1 MQFLYPNI
9 LWALFTLTIPVIIHL
24 FNFRRYKTV
33 YFSNVAFLKN
43 IRKETKSRSN
53 LKNILILIARLLALA
68 FLVLVFDLNYPLH
81 GFFHSFLG
89 GFIVAVLLS
98 LVMSKIRRYFTPLLT
113 FFKIEQFFSFKK
125 ILFSSIC
132 AIFLHILL
140 DSPIYSDILP
150 FFPFE
155 FNPFYRSTFMPGL
168 IEYLICAWCFIGAI
182 FVYIIR
188 LFQHKNRKLSPK
200 NF

>member
-1 MQFLYPNI
+1 MPFTPFHLGPGLLISLIFLSFI
-9 LWALFTLTIPVIIHL
+9 DIPT
-24 FNFRRYKTV
+24 F
-33 YFSNVAFLKN
+33 
-43 IRKETKSRSN
+43 
-53 LKNILILIARLLALA
+53 LIASVIVDIEP

-98 LVMSKIRRYFTPLLT
+98 MIMSKIRRYFTPLLT
-113 FFKIEQFFSFKK
+113 FFKIEQSISFKK

-140 DSPIYSDILP
+140 DSPIYLDIRP

-168 IEYLICAWCFIGAI
+168 IEYLICVWCFIGAI

-188 LFQHKNRKLSPK
+188 LFQHKNRKLSP
-200 NF
+200 

>member
-1 MQFLYPNI
+1 MPFTPFHLGPGLLISLIFLSFI
-9 LWALFTLTIPVIIHL
+9 DIPTFLIASVIID
-24 FNFRRYKTV
+24 V
-33 YFSNVAFLKN
+33 
-43 IRKETKSRSN
+43 EP
-53 LKNILILIARLLALA
+53 
-68 FLVLVFDLNYPLH
+68 FLVLIFHLNYPLH

-98 LVMSKIRRYFTPLLT
+98 MVMSKIRRYFTPLLT
-113 FFKIEQFFSFKK
+113 FFKIEQSISFKK

-140 DSPIYSDILP
+140 DSPIYLDIRP

-168 IEYLICAWCFIGAI
+168 IEYLICVWCFVGAI
-182 FVYIIR
+182 LVYII
-188 LFQHKNRKLSPK
+188 KLIQYK
-200 NF
+200 FLR

>member
-1 MQFLYPNI
+1 MPFTPFHLGPGLLISLTFLSFI
-9 LWALFTLTIPVIIHL
+9 DIPTFLITSVIID
-24 FNFRRYKTV
+24 F
-33 YFSNVAFLKN
+33 
-43 IRKETKSRSN
+43 EP
-53 LKNILILIARLLALA
+53 
-68 FLVLVFDLNYPLH
+68 FLVLILYLNYPLH

-98 LVMSKIRRYFTPLLT
+98 MVMSKIRRYFTPLLT
-113 FFKIEQFFSFKK
+113 FFKIEQSISFKK

-140 DSPIYSDILP
+140 DSPIYLDIRP

-168 IEYLICAWCFIGAI
+168 IEYLICAWCFVGAI
-182 FVYIIR
+182 LVYII
-188 LFQHKNRKLSPK
+188 KLIQYK
-200 NF
+200 FLR

>member
-1 MQFLYPNI
+1 MVCIYP
-9 LWALFTLTIPVIIHL
+9 LVMPFTLFHLGPGLLISLIFLSFIDIPTFLIASVIID
-24 FNFRRYKTV
+24 V
-33 YFSNVAFLKN
+33 
-43 IRKETKSRSN
+43 EP
-53 LKNILILIARLLALA
+53 
-68 FLVLVFDLNYPLH
+68 FLVLIFHLNYPLH

-98 LVMSKIRRYFTPLLT
+98 MVMSKIRRYFTPLLT
-113 FFKIEQFFSFKK
+113 FFKIEQSISFKK

-140 DSPIYSDILP
+140 DSPIYLDIRP

-168 IEYLICAWCFIGAI
+168 IEYLICVWCFVGAI
-182 FVYIIR
+182 LVYII
-188 LFQHKNRKLSPK
+188 KLIQYK
-200 NF
+200 FLR

>member
-1 MQFLYPNI
+1 MPFTPFHLGPGLLISLIFLSFI
-9 LWALFTLTIPVIIHL
+9 DIPT
-24 FNFRRYKTV
+24 F
-33 YFSNVAFLKN
+33 
-43 IRKETKSRSN
+43 
-53 LKNILILIARLLALA
+53 LIASVIVDIEP

-98 LVMSKIRRYFTPLLT
+98 MVMSKIRRYFTPLLT
-113 FFKIEQFFSFKK
+113 FFKVEQSISFKK

-140 DSPIYSDILP
+140 DSPIYLDIRP

-168 IEYLICAWCFIGAI
+168 IEYLICVWCFIGAI

-188 LFQHKNRKLSPK
+188 LFQHKNRKLSP
-200 NF
+200 

>member
-1 MQFLYPNI
+1 MPFTPFHFGPGLLISLTFLSFI
-9 LWALFTLTIPVIIHL
+9 DIPT
-24 FNFRRYKTV
+24 F
-33 YFSNVAFLKN
+33 
-43 IRKETKSRSN
+43 
-53 LKNILILIARLLALA
+53 LIASVIVDIEP

-98 LVMSKIRRYFTPLLT
+98 MVMSKIRRYFTPLLT
-113 FFKIEQFFSFKK
+113 FFKIEQSISFKK

-140 DSPIYSDILP
+140 DSPIYSDIRP

-155 FNPFYRSTFMPGL
+155 INPFYQSSFVPGL
-168 IEYLICAWCFIGAI
+168 IVYLICAWCFIGTI
-182 FVYIIR
+182 FVYLIR
-188 LFQHKNRKLSPK
+188 LFQHKNRKLSP
-200 NF
+200 